1 MNMSSA
7 DQQYLQLI
15 HKVLDRSITGS
26 ELDELYRLMAED
38 ENKIDLYLF
47 LTQSKSTSGKKTVT
61 KETRYEISK
70 QKFMSA
76 TVSQGPVVAQPIEP
90 DHRVRK
96 YTFPIA
102 AVIII
107 FILAIGVTYIYLP
120 PTRNDII
127 TLVSAKGERKFY
139 RLKDG
144 TEIWLNGESQ
154 LEYNKSYGHSNRDV
168 KLSGEA
174 YFNVAKNKKLP
185 FHVDS
190 YGNRI
195 EVLGTQFNVRA
206 YPEEQKMETSLI
218 EGKVNLQIK
227 DNGKYRHYIMLPGDK
242 IEVTNIMSNSMR
254 ISKNHQNTSS
264 ENTKVIIDMK
274 KATAT
279 DGEQLDIL
287 WTKNKLVFQNDPLE
301 LMAKKMERW
310 YNKTVVI
317 ENEKLMNESFTGVF
331 EEKTCKD
338 LLDLLIKTGVNLHY
352 TEKQDSILIY

>member
-1 MNMSSA
+1 MSST

-15 HKVLDRSITGS
+15 HKVLNQTITGS

-38 ENKIDLYLF
+38 ESRIDLYLF
-47 LTQSKSTSGKKTVT
+47 LTQNKNISREKTVPMD
-61 KETRYEISK
+61 TRYARSK
-70 QKFMSA
+70 QKFQSPSIPEA
-76 TVSQGPVVAQPIEP
+76 QVIVVHEKPASNL
-90 DHRVRK
+90 RK
-96 YTFPIA
+96 YRLPIA
-102 AVIII
+102 ASILL
-107 FILAIGVTYIYLP
+107 FILAISVSYIYIRS
-120 PTRNDII
+120 TSNNII
-127 TLVSAKGERKFY
+127 TLLSAKGERKFY

-154 LEYNKSYGHSNRDV
+154 LEYNKSYGQSNRDV

-206 YPEEQKMETSLI
+206 YPEEQKMETALI
-218 EGKVNLQIK
+218 EGKVSLQVK
-227 DNGKYRHYIMLPGDK
+227 DNGKYRQFIMHAGDK
-242 IEVTNIMSNSMR
+242 IEVTNIMNNAMR
-254 ISKNHQNTSS
+254 INKSRLNMPS

-274 KATAT
+274 KATAKN
-279 DGEQLDIL
+279 GEQLDML

-301 LMAKKMERW
+301 LMIKKMERW
-310 YNKTVVI
+310 YNKTIVI
-317 ENEKLMNESFTGVF
+317 KNEKLMTESFTGVF

-338 LLDLLIKTGVNLHY
+338 LLDLLIKTGVNMHY
-352 TEKQDSILIY
+352 KEKQDSILIY

>member
-1 MNMSSA
+1 MSSA

-15 HKVLDRSITGS
+15 HKVLNQSISGS

-38 ENKIDLYLF
+38 ESRIDLYLF
-47 LTQSKSTSGKKTVT
+47 LTQSKSTSEKKIVS
-61 KETRYEISK
+61 KETRYEKSK

-76 TVSQGPVVAQPIEP
+76 TVSQAPVIAQVAEP
-90 DHRVRK
+90 KRK
-96 YTFPIA
+96 VQKYRFSIA
-102 AVIII
+102 AVLI
-107 FILAIGVTYIYLP
+107 FFVFATAVTYHYTLP
-120 PTRNDII
+120 VGNETI

-154 LEYNKSYGHSNRDV
+154 LEYNTSYGHSNRDV

-174 YFNVAKNKKLP
+174 YFNVAKNKNLP

-206 YPEEQKMETSLI
+206 YPEEQKMETALI
-218 EGKVNLQIK
+218 EGRVNLQIK
-227 DNGKYRHYIMLPGDK
+227 DNGKYRQYIMLPGDK
-242 IEVTNIMSNSMR
+242 IEVTNIMTNAMR
-254 ISKNHQNTSS
+254 ISKNRQNTSP
-264 ENTKVIIDMK
+264 ENTPVIIDMK
-274 KATAT
+274 KTTAT
-279 DGEQLDIL
+279 KGEQLDML
-287 WTKNKLVFQNDPLE
+287 WTKNKLVFQNDPLVI
-301 LMAKKMERW
+301 MTKKMERW
-310 YNKTVVI
+310 YNKTIVI

-352 TEKQDSILIY
+352 KEKQDSILIY

>member
-1 MNMSSA
+1 MSST

-15 HKVLDRSITGS
+15 HKVLDQTITGPQ
-26 ELDELYRLMAED
+26 LDDLYRLMAED
-38 ENKIDLYLF
+38 ESRIDLYLF
-47 LTQSKSTSGKKTVT
+47 LTNSKPTSTEKIISI
-61 KETRYEISK
+61 ETQYEKSK
-70 QKFMSA
+70 QKFKLTAIQEEQIIPQQQKIYSK
-76 TVSQGPVVAQPIEP
+76 I
-90 DHRVRK
+90 RK
-96 YTFPIA
+96 YSIPLA
-102 AVIII
+102 AILIL
-107 FILAIGVTYIYLP
+107 FMLAIVVNYIYKP
-120 PTRNDII
+120 MTNDNII
-127 TLVSAKGERKFY
+127 LISAKGERKFY

-144 TEIWLNGESQ
+144 TEIWLNSESK

-206 YPEEQKMETSLI
+206 YPEEKRMETALI

-227 DNGKYRHYIMLPGDK
+227 DNGKFRHYIMQPGDK
-242 IEVTNIMSNSMR
+242 IEVTNMMTNAMR
-254 ISKNHQNTSS
+254 INTNRQSAS
-264 ENTKVIIDMK
+264 TENTKVIIDIK
-274 KATAT
+274 KANSE
-279 DGEQLDIL
+279 DGEQLDML
-287 WTKNKLVFQNDPLE
+287 WTKNKLVFQNDPLA
-301 LMAKKMERW
+301 LMTKKMERW
-310 YNKTVVI
+310 YNKTILI
-317 ENEKLMNESFTGVF
+317 ENEKLMNESFSGVF

>member
-38 ENKIDLYLF
+38 ESRIDLYLF
-47 LTQSKSTSGKKTVT
+47 LTQSKSTSGNKTIS
-61 KETRYEISK
+61 KETRYERSK
-70 QKFMSA
+70 QKFMSS
-76 TVSQGPVVAQPIEP
+76 TVSQGPVIAQPLDP
-90 DHRVRK
+90 DHKVRK
-96 YTFPIA
+96 YRFSLV
-102 AVIII
+102 AVIIF
-107 FILAIGVTYIYLP
+107 FILAIGVSYIYKQS
-120 PTRNDII
+120 TSNDII

-144 TEIWLNGESQ
+144 TEIWLNGDSQ
-154 LEYNKSYGHSNRDV
+154 LEYSKSYGHSNRDV

-174 YFNVAKNKKLP
+174 YFSVAKNKKLP

-206 YPEEQKMETSLI
+206 YPEEQKMETALI

-227 DNGKYRHYIMLPGDK
+227 DNGKYRQYIMQPGDK
-242 IEVTNIMSNSMR
+242 IEVTNIMTNAMR
-254 ISKNHQNTSS
+254 ISKNRQRTPL
-264 ENTKVIIDMK
+264 EETKVIIDRK
-274 KATAT
+274 KASAT

-301 LMAKKMERW
+301 VMAKKMERW
-310 YNKTVVI
+310 YNKTIVI

-338 LLDLLIKTGVNLHY
+338 LLNLLIKTGVNLHY